1 MSRNIFFAI
10 YFIYLLLLIGCAGT
24 FNVPPREFEQFSF
37 KDGSKFSLEKEK
49 IKITLNLLR
58 PTDMLEYPQ
67 YCSFD
72 PDQLPAFEKKKFYK
86 ILTYKDDR
94 IWNYIFSSPDY
105 KKGIIACHVVM
116 ENNTDHILRMRDA
129 RIYLIPKNTEPIAAL
144 STLSEVQDLCTKLE
158 GLYEGEKGLTKN
170 EQNFW
175 IGNYPVGLSE
185 AILELNKEH
194 IKLITDVGAEVLPTF
209 SYSGLLVF
217 PYISDDIEDLTISF
231 FDITVETDAAGNAVR
246 KTRFDFPLMTE
257 KVKMEYNSIL
267 KRWITS
273 Q

>member
-86 ILTYKDDR
+86 IL
-94 IWNYIFSSPDY
+94 
-105 KKGIIACHVVM
+105 M
-116 ENNTDHILRMRDA
+116 Q
-129 RIYLIPKNTEPIAAL
+129 IY
-144 STLSEVQDLCTKLE
+144 
-158 GLYEGEKGLTKN
+158 
-170 EQNFW
+170 
-175 IGNYPVGLSE
+175 
-185 AILELNKEH
+185 
-194 IKLITDVGAEVLPTF
+194 
-209 SYSGLLVF
+209 
-217 PYISDDIEDLTISF
+217 
-231 FDITVETDAAGNAVR
+231 
-246 KTRFDFPLMTE
+246 
-257 KVKMEYNSIL
+257 
-267 KRWITS
+267 
-273 Q
+273 